1 MEVLQIER
9 SELES
14 LLIRATRI
22 GVSQATRVSPILT
35 KAQVAAYLDK
45 SIPTIN
51 RYMKE
56 GMPFRKVDGG
66 YPEFYKSQIDRWID
80 ERSQEVQRQES

>member
-1 MEVLQIER
+1 MAVMDQIVQIAK

-14 LLIRATRI
+14 LLIKATRI

-56 GMPFRKVDGG
+56 GMPYRKVDGG
-66 YPEFYKSQIDRWID
+66 YPEFSKSQVDRWVD
-80 ERSQEVQRQES
+80 ERFKEDR